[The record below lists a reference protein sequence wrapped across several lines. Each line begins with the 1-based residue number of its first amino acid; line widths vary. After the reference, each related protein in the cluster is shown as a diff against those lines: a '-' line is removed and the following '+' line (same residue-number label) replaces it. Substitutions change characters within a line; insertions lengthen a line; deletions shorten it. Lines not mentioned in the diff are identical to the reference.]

1 MRYARDHKEETH
13 KHIVKVA
20 SQRFREE
27 GIEKVG
33 VAALMGRAG
42 LTVGGFY
49 SHFTSKEELIR
60 EAVGSAA
67 DETFCSIFGGSDD
80 NAKITLGLILHRYLS
95 VEHRDAP
102 GAGCVVASLASEL
115 KNRPED
121 TRAMIA
127 GKTIDF
133 IRRIADC
140 LSQEATAETRMRVA
154 GAIWAVM
161 AGTLQLSRIV
171 PDRELS
177 TQFLKDGID
186 NALRLADAIEKP
198 RTE

>member
-1 MRYARDHKEETH
+1 MRYAKYHKEETH
-13 KHIVKVA
+13 RHIVKVA
-20 SQRFREE
+20 ARRFREE

-33 VAALMGRAG
+33 VAALMGHAG

-67 DETFCSIFGGSDD
+67 DETFRGIFGGPGG
-80 NAKITLGLILHRYLS
+80 NAKVTLELILRRYLS
-95 VEHRDAP
+95 VAHRDAP
-102 GAGCVVASLASEL
+102 GEGCVVASLASEL

-127 GKTIDF
+127 GKTLDF
-133 IRRIADC
+133 IRRMADC
-140 LSQEATAETRMRVA
+140 LPQEAAAQTRMRVA

-171 PDRELS
+171 PDKALS
-177 TQFLKDGID
+177 TQLLNDGIA
-186 NALRLADAIEKP
+186 NALRLAAAMENHQ
-198 RTE
+198 

>member
-1 MRYARDHKEETH
+1 MEH
-13 KHIVKVA
+13 
-20 SQRFREE
+20 
-27 GIEKVG
+27 
-33 VAALMGRAG
+33 AG

-67 DETFCSIFGGSDD
+67 DEAFCSIFGGPDD
-80 NAKITLGLILHRYLS
+80 NGKVTLEVILQRYLS
-95 VEHRDAP
+95 VEHRNAQ
-102 GAGCVVASLASEL
+102 GVGCVVAALASEL

-127 GKTIDF
+127 GKIMEF
-133 IRRIADC
+133 IQRIADC
-140 LSQEATAETRMRVA
+140 LSKEATAETRMRVA

-161 AGTLQLSRIV
+161 VGTLQLSRIV

-177 TQFLKDGID
+177 TQLLKDGIA
-186 NALRLADAIEKP
+186 NALRLAAEIEK
-198 RTE
+198 RRAA

>member
-1 MRYARDHKEETH
+1 MRYAKDHKEETH
-13 KHIVKVA
+13 RHIVKVA

-27 GIEKVG
+27 GIEKIG
-33 VAALMGRAG
+33 VAALMEHAG

-49 SHFTSKEELIR
+49 SHFKSKEQLIR

-67 DETFCSIFGGSDD
+67 DETFCSIFGGADD
-80 NAKITLGLILHRYLS
+80 NAKVTLELILQRYLS
-95 VEHRDAP
+95 VEHRNAP

-115 KNRPED
+115 KNRPEE

-127 GKTIDF
+127 GKIIEF
-133 IRRIADC
+133 IQRIADC

-161 AGTLQLSRIV
+161 VGTLQLSRIV

-177 TQFLKDGID
+177 TQLLKDGIA
-186 NALRLADAIEKP
+186 NALRLAAEIEKLH
-198 RTE
+198 TA

>member
-1 MRYARDHKEETH
+1 MRYAKDHKEETH
-13 KHIVKVA
+13 RHIVKVA
-20 SQRFREE
+20 ARRFREE

-33 VAALMGRAG
+33 VAALMGQAG

-67 DETFCSIFGGSDD
+67 DETFCGIFGGPGG
-80 NAKITLGLILHRYLS
+80 NAKVTLELILRRYLS
-95 VEHRDAP
+95 VAHRDAP
-102 GAGCVVASLASEL
+102 GEGCVVASLASEL

-127 GKTIDF
+127 GKTLDF
-133 IRRIADC
+133 IRRMADC
-140 LSQEATAETRMRVA
+140 LPQEAAAQTRMRVA

-171 PDRELS
+171 SDKALS
-177 TQFLKDGID
+177 TQLLNDGIA
-186 NALRLADAIEKP
+186 NALRLAAAMENHQ
-198 RTE
+198 